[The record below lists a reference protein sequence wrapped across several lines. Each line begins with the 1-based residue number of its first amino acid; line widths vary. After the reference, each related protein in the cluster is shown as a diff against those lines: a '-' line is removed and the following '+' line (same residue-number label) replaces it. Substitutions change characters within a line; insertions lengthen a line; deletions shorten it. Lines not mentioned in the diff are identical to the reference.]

1 MQTVSRLLGMCVA
14 LEIRSILIIKTSPD
28 SITQEMHVWT
38 EVCYLS
44 TILYHHHHNHFRP
57 FSGTI
62 RWAGARRKPLLD
74 FMVLGRITRGRH
86 TNNPGGHHSI
96 RTNQQSTS
104 INPPSLRQLPF
115 LPQPSQFILAW
126 DKHRNMLDCIQYP
139 VAWFSQQY
147 SAMSKT
153 VTGN

>member
-1 MQTVSRLLGMCVA
+1 MQTHMV
-14 LEIRSILIIKTSPD
+14 IRHANCLMPFGYVCSIGGNEYMNNQTSPD
-28 SITQEMHVWT
+28 SITQEMHVWICQQYST
-38 EVCYLS
+38 TTTT
-44 TILYHHHHNHFRP
+44 TIL
-57 FSGTI
+57 
-62 RWAGARRKPLLD
+62 AGARRKLLLD

-86 TNNPGGHHSI
+86 MDNPGGRHSI

-104 INPPSLRQLPF
+104 INPPSLCQLPF

-126 DKHRNMLDCIQYP
+126 DRHRSMLDCIQYP

-153 VTGN
+153 VTEIN